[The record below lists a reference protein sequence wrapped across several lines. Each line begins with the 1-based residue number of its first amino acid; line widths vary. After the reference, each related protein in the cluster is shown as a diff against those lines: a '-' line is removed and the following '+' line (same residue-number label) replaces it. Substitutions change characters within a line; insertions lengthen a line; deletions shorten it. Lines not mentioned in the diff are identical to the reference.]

1 MRYNTN
7 VRPMATSNKN
17 KIEVGDIVRLSSHP
31 TKFMTAHSID
41 GNFVECVWTNQSG
54 EVIFR
59 NFSAIELELVSKKE
73 TTGEAQK

>member
-1 MRYNTN
+1 
-7 VRPMATSNKN
+7 MAASDKV
-17 KIEVGDIVRLSSHP
+17 KIEVGDILRLSSHP

-59 NFSAIELELVSKKE
+59 NFAANELELVSKKG
-73 TTGEAQK
+73 TTGEALKQ

>member
-1 MRYNTN
+1 
-7 VRPMATSNKN
+7 MATSDKV
-17 KIEVGDIVRLSSHP
+17 KIEVGDILRLSSHP

-59 NFSAIELELVSKKE
+59 NFAANELELVSKKG
-73 TTGEAQK
+73 TTGEALKQ

>member
-1 MRYNTN
+1 MAPSNN
-7 VRPMATSNKN
+7 V
-17 KIEVGDIVRLSSHP
+17 KIEVGDIVRLSTHP

-59 NFSAIELELVSKKE
+59 NFAAIELELVSKKGN
-73 TTGEAQK
+73 TGEAPKQ

>member
-1 MRYNTN
+1 MAPSNN
-7 VRPMATSNKN
+7 V
-17 KIEVGDIVRLSSHP
+17 KIEVGDIVKLSTHP

-59 NFSAIELELVSKKE
+59 NFAAIELELVSKKG
-73 TTGEAQK
+73 TTGKTPKQ